1 MTLQTPRKLEKLW
14 ILPEGPLRREIWRR
28 VLRTT
33 GLHFLLRCCAPTAS
47 ESAPTEPAEAPNGQK
62 SWISQPCENTLL
74 TTLWSFWLSFWDL
87 RSVLGNLECDWKLLI
102 RILKSFIRF
111 VCQYFKLR
119 ITHLQTHFKFPS
131 SDLKSQNDNQNDQ
144 SVVKRVF
151 SQGCEIQD
159 FRAFRLSPASVGA
172 LSEAVG
178 AQQRKRKWCEAL
190 SSFSRCQAALR
201 EQIESFTI
209 SCVLTHS
216 FEILIYK

>member
-1 MTLQTPRKLEKLW
+1 MK
-14 ILPEGPLRREIWRR
+14 
-28 VLRTT
+28 
-33 GLHFLLRCCAPTAS
+33 
-47 ESAPTEPAEAPNGQK
+47 
-62 SWISQPCENTLL
+62 
-74 TTLWSFWLSFWDL
+74 
-87 RSVLGNLECDWKLLI
+87 
-102 RILKSFIRF
+102 
-111 VCQYFKLR
+111 YFKLR
-119 ITHLQTHFKFPS
+119 ITHLQAHFKLPS

-151 SQGCEIQD
+151 SQGCEIRD
-159 FRAFRLSPASVGA
+159 FRAFGLSPASVGA
-172 LSEAVG
+172 LFEAVG